1 MGWYSSLIQQIL
13 RTSGGAIQKDRP
25 EELYRL
31 SGRGAVPLPEHLR
44 KRIRRQMETL
54 PDFAAY
60 FSIQITEKQ

>member
-1 MGWYSSLIQQIL
+1 MTPSGP
-13 RTSGGAIQKDRP
+13 TSWQLPFAEYVAGRYNCYGA
-25 EELYRL
+25 
-31 SGRGAVPLPEHLR
+31 LPEHLR